1 MNPIGRFITKE
12 SEGLQQKGSV
22 ILSSV
27 MRSALLSKFLEC
39 IDVTNELWSI
49 WPTVL
54 HKYFPRIPFGVNIN
68 PNGIR
73 KRPKRKRAQQTIS
86 DDYDM
91 PAVEGDYIDMCKW
104 NGITIICQLHIYPQY
119 LQNGRGYIKF
129 FAAKNKFSAA
139 ILRDFVVVLRGESSK
154 LRSHNL
160 ETCFWRFQTSGSCN
174 AVRSFPRPHRSFD
187 DVFIDPK
194 VQDTLLTSLNNFVNN
209 KDWYKKHHLP
219 YHYGILLYGPAGT
232 GKSSIIQALMTE
244 FKCDM
249 IVVAASEVHRAF
261 DTNDY
266 DSWLLNN
273 DDGYVRVIVVE
284 DIDCAAF
291 VNERSVEVS
300 RDDKGNAM
308 MKSSQEILGEVLN
321 FMDGMGS
328 PEDVIYIFTTNHEE
342 KLDPALVRPGR
353 IDLSLKIDYVSDQ
366 AFDRFL
372 MHHFG
377 RHLPDGRTVNQQITF
392 AKIQTELTGKATYD
406 DLVKEYTHEKI
417 DIPSHD
423 VNRGEKNL

>member
-1 MNPIGRFITKE
+1 MNPIGRLLSKE
-12 SEGLQQKGSV
+12 SEGLQQKGSA

-27 MRSALLSKFLEC
+27 LRSALLSKFLEC

-73 KRPKRKRAQQTIS
+73 RRPKRSRAHQTTC

-91 PAVEGDYIDMCKW
+91 PAVEGDYIDSCKW
-104 NGITIICQLHIYPQY
+104 KGIVIICQLHIYPQY

-129 FAAKNKFSAA
+129 FAAKNDFSTA
-139 ILRDFVVVLRGESSK
+139 ILRDFVLILRNETSK
-154 LRSHNL
+154 LRSRNL
-160 ETCFWRFQTSGSCN
+160 STCFWRFQTSGSCN
-174 AVRSFPRPHRSFD
+174 AVRSFPRPHRSFE

-194 VQDTLLTSLNNFVNN
+194 VQDTLLTSLNNFVSN

-219 YHYGILLYGPAGT
+219 YHYGVLLYGPAGT

-266 DSWLLNN
+266 DGWLMNN

-291 VNERSVEVS
+291 VNERTVEVS
-300 RDDKGNAM
+300 RDDKGNAQ

-377 RHLPDGRTVNQQITF
+377 QHLPSGKTVKPGLTF
-392 AKIQTELTGKATYD
+392 AKIQTDLTGKATFE
-406 DLVKEYTHEKI
+406 DLVNEYTCER
-417 DIPSHD
+417 S
-423 VNRGEKNL
+423 